1 MRVLFLPKKSLIA
14 AIKEN
19 TMLFLNYTVQ
29 KKNCEN
35 QKKDWQTVGYEQ
47 DFIDDKTCR
56 KRAEEYRE
64 RSGLA
69 TKIWIFCRT

>member
-1 MRVLFLPKKSLIA
+1 MRVLFLPKKTLICCNKRKHNVIFELHSA
-14 AIKEN
+14 
-19 TMLFLNYTVQ
+19 

-35 QKKDWQTVGYEQ
+35 QKKDRQTVGYEQ

-69 TKIWIFCRT
+69 TKI

>member
-1 MRVLFLPKKSLIA
+1 MRVLFLPTKTITCCKKRKHDVIFELHSEKKKS
-14 AIKEN
+14 E
-19 TMLFLNYTVQ
+19 
-29 KKNCEN
+29 
-35 QKKDWQTVGYEQ
+35 KDWQTVGYEQ

-69 TKIWIFCRT
+69 TKIRIFKKDTS